1 MCADCAN
8 KNHISLISRDVLKA
22 IRYINKAKLNQF
34 EIIENNIDEKDIPL
48 DLFVSF
54 YEMHIGSKLKS
65 FSFYKRVL
73 PLNEHA

>member
-1 MCADCAN
+1 M
-8 KNHISLISRDVLKA
+8 KKEISIALCLLLILISTTVFASTPVKM
-22 IRYINKAKLNQF
+22 
-34 EIIENNIDEKDIPL
+34 EIVENNIDEKDIPL

-65 FSFYKRVL
+65 FSFYKRLL